1 MQDLNFGIRTQRGP
15 LTPTPLPFSSAETR
29 VCGFLKH
36 TKVYW
41 PVYNA
46 HEERLLA
53 SASARGV

>member
-15 LTPTPLPFSSAETR
+15 LTPKPLPFSSAETR

-36 TKVYW
+36 TSVYW

-46 HEERLLA
+46 HET
-53 SASARGV
+53 